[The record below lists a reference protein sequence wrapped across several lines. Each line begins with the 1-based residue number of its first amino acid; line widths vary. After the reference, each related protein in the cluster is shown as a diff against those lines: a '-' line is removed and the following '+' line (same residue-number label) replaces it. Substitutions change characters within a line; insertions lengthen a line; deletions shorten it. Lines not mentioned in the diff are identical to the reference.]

1 MIYFMQSTE
10 GGSIKIGYTCDLRRR
25 HKQLEKHYGCQLAVL
40 ATMPGDLD
48 EEAEIHERFA
58 HLRHAKACGEHRR
71 PELFRPAADLMEFI
85 GRPLLVG
92 ANPDAVECLNP
103 VQTRV
108 RLLRSERRKPGPKP
122 DPDHARSAVVS
133 IRSRPEWKEWLEE
146 FAKYSE
152 QDLSDLIDDALQQHA
167 RTRKFKVPPR
177 R

>member
-1 MIYFMQSTE
+1 VIYFMQSTE

-58 HLRHAKACGEHRR
+58 HLRHARTYGQRRR
-71 PELFRPAADLMEFI
+71 PELFQPAADLMEFI

-92 ANPDAVECLNP
+92 ANPNAIECLNP
-103 VQTRV
+103 VRTRV

-122 DPDHARSAVVS
+122 DPDHARSALLV
-133 IRSRPEWKEWLEE
+133 IRSRPAWKAWLQEMAE
-146 FAKYSE
+146 IDGRDVSEIIDEAVLKYA
-152 QDLSDLIDDALQQHA
+152 QI
-167 RTRKFKVPPR
+167 RKWGMPPER
-177 R
+177 